1 MSQDFTATQTNTYT
15 QTWIAELEADTERL
29 MSKRQKLEVRYDRCE
44 PGTLYSD
51 WRGWIKRR
59 RCNRLRRRILRL
71 DKAIGRKGDAVTQLK
86 LNEVGRL

>member
-1 MSQDFTATQTNTYT
+1 MSQDFTAIQTNTYT

-29 MSKRQKLEVRYDRCE
+29 MSKRQKLETRYYSNE
-44 PGTLYSD
+44 TGSLYGD

-59 RCNRLRRRILRL
+59 RCNYLRFRIRRL

>member
-29 MSKRQKLEVRYDRCE
+29 MSKRQKLEARYYSNE
-44 PGTLYSD
+44 TGSLYGD